1 MRKQWITLSFPLF
14 CVQKYS
20 KIIARCGGVFRQI
33 CGEQKDK
40 NNSFWTRYTHTHE
53 KKKYRP
59 PERRKT
65 ASGISGLYC
74 VVGQDYGKD
83 GARFVGR

>member
-1 MRKQWITLSFPLF
+1 MDNPKFSLIRCPKIQQDYSKVWRGFQTNLRGIKR
-14 CVQKYS
+14 QKY
-20 KIIARCGGVFRQI
+20 
-33 CGEQKDK
+33 
-40 NNSFWTRYTHTHE
+40 SFWTRYTHTHE
-53 KKKYRP
+53 KKKYRS

-83 GARFVGR
+83 GTRIIGY

>member
-1 MRKQWITLSFPLF
+1 VAGFSDQFAGNKMTE
-14 CVQKYS
+14 Y
-20 KIIARCGGVFRQI
+20 
-33 CGEQKDK
+33 
-40 NNSFWTRYTHTHE
+40 SFWTRYTHTHE

-83 GARFVGR
+83 RARFIGH

>member
-1 MRKQWITLSFPLF
+1 MDNPKFSLIRCPKIQQDYSKVWRGFQTNLRGIKR
-14 CVQKYS
+14 QKY
-20 KIIARCGGVFRQI
+20 
-33 CGEQKDK
+33 
-40 NNSFWTRYTHTHE
+40 SFWTRYTHTHG

-65 ASGISGLYC
+65 ASGTSGLYC

-83 GARFVGR
+83 GTRIIGY